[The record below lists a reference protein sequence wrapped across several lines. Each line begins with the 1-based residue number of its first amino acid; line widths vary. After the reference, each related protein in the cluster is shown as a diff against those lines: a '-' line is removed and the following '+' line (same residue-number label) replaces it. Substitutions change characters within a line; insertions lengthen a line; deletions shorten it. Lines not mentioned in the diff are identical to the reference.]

1 MDISEYLGFWDWAF
15 IIYLVGIVLAFIFIH
30 DRLCKPECYRIP
42 LALFFAVWW
51 PLLLVLVMGIS
62 VILVVERL
70 LNTIRNF
77 ILAGRE

>member
-1 MDISEYLGFWDWAF
+1 MDIFEYLGFWDWAF

-42 LALFFAVWW
+42 LALFFAAWW

-62 VILVVERL
+62 VILVVEEVL
-70 LNTIRNF
+70 TKIRNF

>member
-1 MDISEYLGFWDWAF
+1 MDIFEYLGFWDWAT

-62 VILVVERL
+62 VILVVEEVL
-70 LNTIRNF
+70 TKIRNF

>member
-1 MDISEYLGFWDWAF
+1 MDIIEYLGFWDWAF

-42 LALFFAVWW
+42 LALFFAAWW
-51 PLLLVLVMGIS
+51 PLLLVLVAGIAA
-62 VILVVERL
+62 ILVIEAG
-70 LNTIRNF
+70 LNAIRNF

>member
-1 MDISEYLGFWDWAF
+1 MDIFEYLGFWDWAF

-42 LALFFAVWW
+42 LALFFALWW
-51 PLLLVLVMGIS
+51 PLLLVLVVGIIAI
-62 VILVVERL
+62 VFVEDV